1 MAACVRGILP
11 EDVAEMVSA
20 CRVLVVGAGG
30 IGCELLKNLVL
41 TGFQD
46 IVVIDL
52 DTIDVSNLNR
62 QFLFHKKHVGKSKAE
77 VAKESALRFN
87 PNAKIDARH
96 DSITTPEYNRE
107 FFMQFTLVMNA
118 LDNRAARNHVN
129 RMCLAADVPLIE
141 SGSGGYLGQV
151 AVIKKGFTE
160 CYECLPQQAQ
170 KSFPGCTIRNTPSEP
185 IHCIVWAK
193 HLFNQ
198 LFGEEDP
205 DQDVSPDTADP
216 EAAGDAGQD
225 SMNSDPPKDGGVGGV
240 ERTSTR
246 AWAESTEYNAQKLF
260 KKLFHDDVKYLLS
273 MDKLWQ
279 KRRPPV
285 PLDWEDLPQE
295 QDLEQN
301 ENQESTL
308 LHDQRKLSIR
318 DCVSMFKDSLDSL
331 KQLYKE
337 RGELVWDK
345 DEEPAMDFV
354 TCASNIRAYIF
365 GIARNTRFTIKSMAG
380 NIIPAIAT
388 TNAIVAGLIVMEALK
403 VLRGR
408 LDQCKMIF
416 LKRTANE
423 RNKLFLTCPL
433 DKPNPKCYVCAPKP
447 EASVKLNLS
456 TMTVKGLEEK
466 IFKQEFG
473 MIAPDVEIDDGRGL
487 ILISSE
493 EGETEDNNFKVLGQ
507 FMRSGVQLKAD
518 DFLQNY
524 QLTLNVTH
532 CDKLEDEKEF
542 EVMDRSAA
550 SEPQPLQSTEDQLP
564 SGTSDEAQPGTS
576 TNGTRTPS
584 TTSNTN
590 DGQAGPAPG
599 DDDDDD
605 LVMLDEEEEE
615 MDQASAIQKTM
626 PVSKKRRLSS
636 GEGGAGVMTSPTP
649 AKKAKMVPS
658 VNEQEDD
665 EDYLIVLD
673 D

>member
-1 MAACVRGILP
+1 MAAGIRGVLP

-46 IVVIDL
+46 IVLVDL

-62 QFLFHKKHVGKSKAE
+62 QFLFHKKHVGKSKAQ

-96 DSITTPEYNRE
+96 DSITNLEYNRE
-107 FFMQFTLVMNA
+107 FYMQFTLVMNA
-118 LDNRAARNHVN
+118 LDNKAARNHVN

-151 AVIKKGFTE
+151 SVIKKGLTE
-160 CYECLPQQAQ
+160 CYECVPQQAT
-170 KSFPGCTIRNTPSEP
+170 KSYPGCTIRNTPSEP

-216 EAAGDAGQD
+216 EASGDAGQA
-225 SMNSDPPKDGGVGGV
+225 SMNTEKPNDGLTSTM

-246 AWAESTEYNAQKLF
+246 TWAESTDYNAQKIF
-260 KKLFHDDVKYLLS
+260 KKLFHDDIKYLLS
-273 MDKLWQ
+273 MDKLWT

-285 PLDWEDLPQE
+285 PLVWDNLPQE
-295 QDLEQN
+295 QDLEQS
-301 ENQESTL
+301 QESIV
-308 LHDQRKLSIR
+308 LHDQKQQSIK
-318 DCVSMFKDSLDSL
+318 DCVSMFKDSLESL

-337 RGELVWDK
+337 RGELMWDK
-345 DEEPAMDFV
+345 DEDAAMDFV
-354 TCASNIRAYIF
+354 TCTSNIRAYIF
-365 GIARNTRFTIKSMAG
+365 GIARNTRFDIKSMAG

-403 VLRGR
+403 VLAGHI
-408 LDQCKMIF
+408 DKCKMVF
-416 LKRTANE
+416 LYRTPNE
-423 RNKLFLTCPL
+423 RNKLFLTCTL
-433 DKPNPKCYVCAPKP
+433 DKPNPKCYVCASKP
-447 EASVKLNLS
+447 EASIKLNLS
-456 TMTVKGLEEK
+456 TTTVKTLEDR
-466 IFKQEFG
+466 ILKQEFG
-473 MIAPDVEIDDGRGL
+473 MMAPDVEIEDGRAS

-493 EGETEDNNFKVLGQ
+493 EGETEDNNFKMLSN

-524 QLTLNVTH
+524 QLLLNITDCDTLP
-532 CDKLEDEKEF
+532 EDVEF
-542 EVMDRSAA
+542 EVVSRSADTA
-550 SEPQPLQSTEDQLP
+550 PQPEQSTEDVKNE
-564 SGTSDEAQPGTS
+564 SQPGTS
-576 TNGTRTPS
+576 SNGIQTSNSNNTNG
-584 TTSNTN
+584 N
-590 DGQAGPAPG
+590 GQTA
-599 DDDDDD
+599 DEDDD
-605 LVMLDEEEEE
+605 LEIVMLDDE
-615 MDQASAIQKTM
+615 DQKETSKI
-626 PVSKKRRLSS
+626 SKKRKLSS
-636 GEGGAGVMTSPTP
+636 EDLDSNAASSSTP
-649 AKKAKMVPS
+649 AKKAKMVQL
-658 VNEQEDD
+658 NQQDEEEEED
-665 EDYLIVLD
+665 IVLLD